1 MCGERAPAGH
11 RVPAPAQG
19 GYRRGS
25 DRCPTEHSWTTSLPT
40 FVTPSR
46 RTRPT
51 STPVDCWP
59 NSESPRRWPLRPDP
73 HRAPSLRD
81 GSEPGGSV
89 GSPAWQCSASA
100 SSSQCTQRTTGGA
113 LTHLRSRR
121 TTAPAPR
128 RSGRRAAPL
137 WTRPHDGRAHVC
149 GDAQEIATLPA
160 LPPGAEYPEGVPK
173 EPAPAEPVMAE
184 TGTGAVIADFTWLC
198 AWETEYLTAKD
209 ANAYERVLIAE
220 RALNAWADFTPFPAK
235 PQDAWTV
242 KLLAPVGFDDPSGV
256 RADRP
261 NACARGRHLQSGP
274 VAAFTPGGSPCRP
287 TAGAAT
293 APSSWPSQSRR

>member
-1 MCGERAPAGH
+1 MSEHRLVTAYLRRLKAATAEVRTERRRTLLDDVAAH
-11 RVPAPAQG
+11 LRDTVPANATDEHARRLLAEFGEPEALAAEAGSAPRALAQG
-19 GYRRGS
+19 R
-25 DRCPTEHSWTTSLPT
+25 L
-40 FVTPSR
+40 
-46 RTRPT
+46 RTRRLG
-51 STPVDCWP
+51 WF
-59 NSESPRRWPLRPDP
+59 
-73 HRAPSLRD
+73 A
-81 GSEPGGSV
+81 SV
-89 GSPAWQCSASA
+89 AVLGVGIVVAV
-100 SSSQCTQRTTGGA
+100 
-113 LTHLRSRR
+113 H
-121 TTAPAPR
+121 
-128 RSGRRAAPL
+128 AA
-137 WTRPHDGRAHVC
+137 HDGRGADTPAVAPNDRTGAATSVVALHPSGPDRTTV
-149 GDAQEIATLPA
+149 GRTYAEYAQESATLPA

-220 RALNAWADFTPFPAK
+220 RALNAWADFTPFPRES
-235 PQDAWTV
+235 QDAWTV
-242 KLLAPVGFDDPSGV
+242 NVLAPVGFDDPSGV

-261 NACARGRHLQSGP
+261 NACALGRHLQSGP